1 MAFEILDQA
10 NIPSFHNPGEPMVH
24 LPRELKKK
32 KKKTEELVLL
42 CLNQN
47 PVNGMMGN

>member
-10 NIPSFHNPGEPMVH
+10 NIPHFTTQENLWFIFQEV
-24 LPRELKKK
+24 KK
-32 KKKTEELVLL
+32 KKKTGGLVLL